1 MILAFIVNSC
11 YLIFIWLKEYASDV
25 EWFRVRMFSGVMIF
39 GQFVAG
45 VLTTYWLLQILQKK
59 LAQDEDDA
67 RLLLE
72 AQSLVEDE
80 ASGTGEDPANAVAD
94 ALRRMLQPP
103 DESAET
109 TEEPVGII
117 ERETK
122 RVLEEE
128 NRTTCEINWLTM
140 NIVLQCLFIAALV
153 LNLISLTVMRIQLVN
168 RIKNYFYYKEE
179 PEIAIKY

>member
-1 MILAFIVNSC
+1 MIL
-11 YLIFIWLKEYASDV
+11 
-25 EWFRVRMFSGVMIF
+25 

-59 LAQDEDDA
+59 LDQDEDDA

-72 AQSLVEDE
+72 SQSQVAGEATDPSEDL
-80 ASGTGEDPANAVAD
+80 ADAVAD

-103 DESAET
+103 GKGPNANLGPIE
-109 TEEPVGII
+109 II
-117 ERETK
+117 EREKK
-122 RVLEEE
+122 RVEEE
-128 NRTTCEINWLTM
+128 ETRTTCEINWLTM

-153 LNLISLTVMRIQLVN
+153 LNLISLAVMRIQLVN

>member
-25 EWFRVRMFSGVMIF
+25 EWFRVRAFSGVMIF

-59 LAQDEDDA
+59 LEQDEDDA

-72 AQSLVEDE
+72 SQSQVEGEPTETVEDL
-80 ASGTGEDPANAVAD
+80 ANDVAD

-103 DESAET
+103 DKRPLDNLGPAE
-109 TEEPVGII
+109 II
-117 ERETK
+117 LQQKK
-122 RVLEEE
+122 RVEEEE

-153 LNLISLTVMRIQLVN
+153 LNLISLAVMRIQLVN

>member
-1 MILAFIVNSC
+1 
-11 YLIFIWLKEYASDV
+11 
-25 EWFRVRMFSGVMIF
+25 
-39 GQFVAG
+39 
-45 VLTTYWLLQILQKK
+45 
-59 LAQDEDDA
+59 
-67 RLLLE
+67 
-72 AQSLVEDE
+72 
-80 ASGTGEDPANAVAD
+80 
-94 ALRRMLQPP
+94 MLQAP
-103 DESAET
+103 DESVPAET

-153 LNLISLTVMRIQLVN
+153 LNLISLAVMRIQLVN